1 MQKLTSREEEI
12 MQVFWERGP
21 SFVKEIVANFPTPKP
36 HYNTLST
43 LIRILETKGF
53 LDHKAF
59 GNTHQYFAKV
69 SKEVYQS
76 VAVEDFV
83 KRFFNNSI
91 PEMVS
96 SFAKK
101 EKISPEE
108 LNNILKEIKKG
119 KK

>member
-12 MQVFWERGP
+12 MQIFWQRGP
-21 SFVKEIVANFPTPKP
+21 SFVKEVIEDFPEPKP
-36 HYNTLST
+36 HYNTVST
-43 LIRILETKGF
+43 LIRILETKAF
-53 LDHKAF
+53 LAHKAF
-59 GNTHQYFAKV
+59 GNTHQYYALI
-69 SKEVYQS
+69 SKEAYQA

-91 PEMVS
+91 PEMVT

-108 LNNILKEIKKG
+108 LNQILKEIKKD
-119 KK
+119 KS